1 MLFLMEIAFRFM
13 IGNMM
18 RRLILLSI
26 LFLSVF
32 QGCTVIKNYLGKK
45 SIADPDDPDFLNN
58 IQKLRTAYQD
68 GNIQALDELISLYN
82 DDEQHPK
89 ARIEAGNALAK
100 TQHPMA
106 LNAISKMVKT
116 TSAVDF
122 SFLKSSI
129 EMLSL
134 FKENPR
140 ASTAMVEAMH
150 ILEDRTND
158 MHITLITNLKKVRT
172 KDQILV
178 LLDLYEVAKANM
190 SRTESLLT
198 ESLGALGTDQVVPVL
213 TAIAK
218 DPEVRVGIR
227 NKAVQILGK
236 KNPEDVA
243 IAFAELLG
251 DPSTNLEVREFAIN
265 TMAGV
270 KQENLILALL
280 QTYNSGK
287 SQYYTLLKTMLNA
300 LGEFDDPDVKK
311 AVIEIAINSDYPI
324 DIRKKAIDNLGTF
337 KDPSV
342 IKPVIS
348 ILSKK
353 ENYVYYDNILD
364 MIYLLGEEKIWA
376 EEVRRMAYKANF
388 EKKPH
393 D

>member
-1 MLFLMEIAFRFM
+1 
-13 IGNMM
+13 MM

>member
-1 MLFLMEIAFRFM
+1 
-13 IGNMM
+13 M
-18 RRLILLSI
+18 RRLILISI
-26 LFLSVF
+26 LCLSVF
-32 QGCTVIKNYLGKK
+32 QSCTVIKNYLGKK
-45 SIADPDDPDFLNN
+45 SISDPDDPDFLNN

-150 ILEDRTND
+150 ILEERTND
-158 MHITLITNLKKVRT
+158 MHITLISNLKKVRT

-178 LLDLYEVAKANM
+178 LLDLYQVAKANM
-190 SRTESLLT
+190 SKTESLLT
-198 ESLGALGTDQVVPVL
+198 ESLGALGSDQVIPVL
-213 TAIAK
+213 TAIAR